1 MFQYIA
7 FCILFISSC
16 VPSIYDF
23 AYSLYIRIPYLITKL
38 YAWCVPFARLL
49 DSVTIIVNLI
59 LLNGFVKYF
68 GLQFK
73 CPHTNRNDWFVS

>member
-7 FCILFISSC
+7 LCILFISSC

-23 AYSLYIRIPYLITKL
+23 AYSIYIRIPYLITKL

-49 DSVTIIVNLI
+49 DSVTIIVSLI
-59 LLNGFVKYF
+59 LLNGFV
-68 GLQFK
+68 
-73 CPHTNRNDWFVS
+73 NV